1 MLRQSMCDLKSSQT
15 PSPPTPLFTARD
27 AVQGDDGATVE
38 RVASRA
44 RARKR
49 NRGLPKNLSR
59 LNRLFKSL
67 LSGSGPRRLW
77 RHGMGRFPLGLAIA
91 VGLFSC
97 TSKTSV
103 VTILGPGIVNDPKNK
118 SLRVDILK
126 FGLSNFCSE
135 MMTRG
140 VALKLSDDHPVA
152 GRFFGRDCR
161 SDVLDDESKAT
172 FNVKFAGIGYVW
184 ANVTQRVGFEVLGS
198 VELLPDFQIAD
209 DKSMYVY
216 FRARRV
222 ETTQMKTVLVES
234 SVARGAASLV
244 GTDPDRIGREIF
256 EAQVSRGFTVIRANA
271 SGQIDYSV
279 GLLPLGQR
287 AFHPFN
293 VVSDRPV
300 QANER
305 TEVHMGQQDYLGGF
319 SVEDNDKA
327 LSIVFLVDGA
337 PSVNLAVI
345 SASAAAQQVDHY
357 VHFAGPAPLVE
368 PPRFMQSVPYGSL
381 WKQTVPVAAGTYFL
395 LLDHSTLGLR
405 SQESLAVG
413 DDRAAK
419 VDYLVQVVDAP

>member
-1 MLRQSMCDLKSSQT
+1 MLRKSMSDLMSSRT
-15 PSPPTPLFTARD
+15 RSPSTTARP
-27 AVQGDDGATVE
+27 
-38 RVASRA
+38 VAHAA
-44 RARKR
+44 RADTGVLDIAMGTPT
-49 NRGLPKNLSR
+49 RG
-59 LNRLFKSL
+59 
-67 LSGSGPRRLW
+67 RRL
-77 RHGMGRFPLGLAIA
+77 RYLLIAAALCGCASKQSLG
-91 VGLFSC
+91 
-97 TSKTSV
+97 TSA
-103 VTILGPGIVNDPKNK
+103 VTILGPGVINDPKNK
-118 SLRVDILK
+118 SLRIDILK

-161 SDVLDDESKAT
+161 SDLLDDESKAT

-184 ANVTQRVGFEVLGS
+184 SNITQRVGFEILGS
-198 VELLPDFQIAD
+198 VELFPDFQIAD

-234 SVARGAASLV
+234 SLARGAASLT
-244 GTDPDRIGREIF
+244 GTDPNRVGREIF
-256 EAQVSRGFTVIRANA
+256 EAQVGRGFTVIRAND
-271 SGQIDYSV
+271 SGQIDYAV

-287 AFHPFN
+287 PFHPFN
-293 VVSDRPV
+293 VVSTTAV

-305 TEVHMGQQDYLGGF
+305 TEIHTGQQDYLGGF
-319 SVEDNDKA
+319 SVEGNDKA
-327 LSIVFLVDGA
+327 LSIVLTVDGA

-357 VHFAGPAPLVE
+357 VRTAGPAPLIE
-368 PPRFMQSVPYGSL
+368 PPRFTQNVPFGSV
-381 WKQTVPVAAGTYFL
+381 WKQVVPVAAGTYFL
-395 LLDHSTLGLR
+395 LLDHSTLGLGSR
-405 SQESLAVG
+405 QSSTVG